1 MGETFSQLG
10 SREEEN
16 KSILPPGPAMGGKA
30 ACYSSTRSSKSFCS
44 RMPCEGAASASY
56 VTCPTCQGSGEIPQ
70 GEWPKAL
77 EKAWNPEKALGSQQA
92 PLSLLEWSWVSPLL
106 VPQLQAGQ
114 RDVHLPCAYCRDTP
128 TPSALVVLPSPGGL
142 QPPYPLSSTVP

>member
-1 MGETFSQLG
+1 MFSQLG

-44 RMPCEGAASASY
+44 RMPGEGAASASY

-77 EKAWNPEKALGSQQA
+77 EKAGIQKKLLAASR
-92 PLSLLEWSWVSPLL
+92 PL
-106 VPQLQAGQ
+106 
-114 RDVHLPCAYCRDTP
+114 
-128 TPSALVVLPSPGGL
+128 
-142 QPPYPLSSTVP
+142 